1 MLYPGANLLRLARSI
16 VASTEVDMSSQ
27 GRIAR
32 IEARSLGAAKVDVV
46 DYVELFLCP
55 PQSIGEA
62 EIEIPT
68 SARLNS

>member
-1 MLYPGANLLRLARSI
+1 M
-16 VASTEVDMSSQ
+16 
-27 GRIAR
+27 
-32 IEARSLGAAKVDVV
+32 EARSLGAAKVDVV

-68 SARLNS
+68 SVRLNWVIAP